1 MRVRVVDVEGTPE
14 ELASSTELL
23 ELLRGGMADAVTGT
37 PEVTRPEVVGDG
49 TSQLSKELRDFIV
62 GRAGA
67 RGRAEIVQQWVAD
80 VMAWGGSYELGTSKS
95 SPDGLNNY
103 MMLYAAGP
111 RRFGAF
117 AYVHPSQ
124 ARVTLRL
131 VRADAD
137 GFQHATFRN
146 VKKGTGYEVMVA
158 LTSDDAYQE
167 ALELA
172 RKALERVQG

>member
-1 MRVRVVDVEGTPE
+1 MRVRVVEVEGSPE

-23 ELLRGGMADAVTGT
+23 ELLRGGAAEAVAGT
-37 PEVTRPEVVGDG
+37 QEATKPEASDG
-49 TSQLSKELRDFIV
+49 TSLLPKELRDFIV
-62 GRAGA
+62 VRAGA

-80 VMAWGGSYELGTSKS
+80 AMAWGGSYELGTSKS

-103 MMLYAAGP
+103 LMLYAAGP
-111 RRFGAF
+111 RHFGAF

-131 VRADAD
+131 LRTDAD

-146 VKKGTGYEVMVA
+146 VKKGTGYEVMVP
-158 LTSDDAYQE
+158 LTSDEACQE
-167 ALELA
+167 ALQLA
-172 RKALERVQG
+172 RKALERVQR

>member
-14 ELASSTELL
+14 ELASSAELL
-23 ELLRGGMADAVTGT
+23 ELLRGGAAEAVAGNPEWTKPDATD
-37 PEVTRPEVVGDG
+37 EA
-49 TSQLSKELRDFIV
+49 SQLPRELRDFIV

-67 RGRAEIVQQWVAD
+67 RGRAEIVQQWVGE
-80 VMAWGGSYELGTSKS
+80 VMTWGGSYELGTSKS

-103 MMLYAAGP
+103 LMLYAAGP
-111 RRFGAF
+111 RHFGAF

-137 GFQHATFRN
+137 RFRHATFRN
-146 VKKGTGYEVMVA
+146 VKKGTGYEVMVP
-158 LTSDDAYQE
+158 LTSEEAYEE
-167 ALELA
+167 ALQLA
-172 RKALERVQG
+172 RKALERVQP

>member
-1 MRVRVVDVEGTPE
+1 MMRVRVVDVEGTPE

-23 ELLRGGMADAVTGT
+23 EFIRGGAEMPTGVSAALK
-37 PEVTRPEVVGDG
+37 PEATDG
-49 TSQLSKELRDFIV
+49 ASPLPKGLRDFII

-67 RGRAEIVQQWVAD
+67 RGRAEIVQQWVGE
-80 VMAWGGSYELGTSKS
+80 VLAWGGSYELGTSRS

-103 MMLYAAGP
+103 LMLYAPGP
-111 RRFGAF
+111 RHYGAF

-124 ARVTLRL
+124 ARVTVRLLR
-131 VRADAD
+131 VDAE

-146 VKKGTGYEVMVA
+146 VKKGTGYEVMVPLA
-158 LTSDDAYQE
+158 SDEAYQE